1 MNSKIFTRSNSHK
14 GKPGFRFSFR
24 LAAVLGLLMLP
35 PTLLAA
41 EQNVVVAKSAL
52 DRGHV
57 LTRADIQ
64 LKALQ
69 ASGTRGGYLT
79 NPKEAIGMTLK
90 RRLRVDQPITRAHLD
105 APVLV
110 ERGQRVLMVALQDGI
125 EARTVGEAMKKGRKG
140 EMIKVK
146 NESSQRVVS
155 AVVADAGV
163 VRMLNAATK

>member
-1 MNSKIFTRSNSHK
+1 MNSNSFIRYNSHK
-14 GKPGFRFSFR
+14 GKPGFLFPFR

-35 PTLLAA
+35 PTLFAA
-41 EQNVVVAKSAL
+41 EQNVVAAKSAL

-57 LTRADIQ
+57 LTQADLQ
-64 LKALQ
+64 LKTLQ
-69 ASGTRGGYLT
+69 VSSARAGYLT

-90 RRLRVDQPITRAHLD
+90 RRLRADQPITRSHLD
-105 APVLV
+105 SPVLV

-146 NESSQRVVS
+146 NESSQRIVS
-155 AVVADAGV
+155 AVVADMGV
-163 VRMLNAATK
+163 VRMINAATK